1 MNNSEREII
10 KRVLTAM
17 YRECPEIKDI
27 ILEIADAEKTD
38 TAENSITDHGDIMD
52 MQFREFLL
60 ANDAPKRLVNIA
72 KAMEV
77 KPVNYRG
84 SCVKY
89 LGVGFTVRTFLKEYT
104 LADFYKCRNVGIGSL
119 NSLRDIFRR
128 NGINL

>member
-1 MNNSEREII
+1 M

-27 ILEIADAEKTD
+27 ILEIAETD
-38 TAENSITDHGDIMD
+38 TAENSITDHDDILD
-52 MQFREFLL
+52 MPFREFLKE
-60 ANDAPKRLVNIA
+60 NGAPMRVLNIA

-77 KPVNYRG
+77 KPVNGWGYCG
-84 SCVKY
+84 KY

-119 NSLRDIFRR
+119 NSLIGSLNSLRDIFRR
-128 NGINL
+128 NNIDW

>member
-1 MNNSEREII
+1 M

-27 ILEIADAEKTD
+27 ILEIAETD
-38 TAENSITDHGDIMD
+38 TAENSITDHGDILD
-52 MQFREFLL
+52 MPFREFLKE
-60 ANDAPKRLVNIA
+60 NGAPMRVLNIA

-77 KPVNYRG
+77 KPVNGWGYCG
-84 SCVKY
+84 KY

-128 NGINL
+128 NNIDW

>member
-1 MNNSEREII
+1 MNNSEREIM

-27 ILEIADAEKTD
+27 ILEIAETD
-38 TAENSITDHGDIMD
+38 TAENSITDHGDILD
-52 MQFREFLL
+52 MPFREFLKE
-60 ANDAPKRLVNIA
+60 NGAPMRVINIA

-77 KPVNYRG
+77 KPVNGWGYCG
-84 SCVKY
+84 KY

-128 NGINL
+128 NNIDW

>member
-1 MNNSEREII
+1 M

-38 TAENSITDHGDIMD
+38 TAENSITDHGDILD
-52 MQFREFLL
+52 MPFWEFLKE
-60 ANDAPKRLVNIA
+60 NGAPQRVLNIA
-72 KAMEV
+72 NAMEM
-77 KPVNYRG
+77 KPIIG
-84 SCVKY
+84 LGCCGKY

-104 LADFYKCRNVGIGSL
+104 VLDFYKCRHIGIGSL

-128 NGINL
+128 NNIDW